1 MTARTSR
8 GWIACLLLAAAF
20 GTAACGSGSSPSA
33 NPSSGT
39 SAGTKSSSAGGS
51 SGSTTTTTS
60 ASATSTSVGAA
71 ILQPLLA
78 VAQADK
84 PGASSA
90 AINCIANWLATNV
103 PSSALSQMVANPA
116 AAVAATNP
124 TLYQYLIQANQ
135 AC

>member
-1 MTARTSR
+1 MPARTSR
-8 GWIACLLLAAAF
+8 AWIAGLLVAAAF
-20 GTAACGSGSSPSA
+20 GTAACGSNSSPSA
-33 NPSSGT
+33 NPS
-39 SAGTKSSSAGGS
+39 GGS
-51 SGSTTTTTS
+51 SGSTTTTTTS

-71 ILQPLLA
+71 ILQPLMA

-84 PGASSA
+84 PGASLA
-90 AINCIANWLATNV
+90 AINCIANWLATHV

-135 AC
+135 ACPS